1 VHQPNCSIPSL
12 DAPGVQFRS
21 FVEASRS
28 SAASSVPAVYLL
40 PRSSTRLQHGI
51 TKPKIYTDGTVRY
64 NMLAT
69 SDGPHDLHD
78 ALSSTTWKQAMDVE
92 FDALQKNRTWYLVPP
107 KPGFNIIDCKWVY
120 KVKRKADGSIDW
132 YKTRLVAK
140 EFGSSLCMIR

>member
-1 VHQPNCSIPSL
+1 MCSVHEREHLPDVHGRDPARLSVHQPNCSIPSL

-51 TKPKIYTDGTVRY
+51 TKPKIYTDDTVRY

-78 ALSSTTWKQAMDVE
+78 ALSSTTWKQAMDME

-107 KPGFNIIDCKWVY
+107 GIQCH
-120 KVKRKADGSIDW
+120 
-132 YKTRLVAK
+132 RL
-140 EFGSSLCMIR
+140 